1 MERIDSCTRTVF
13 ALCYREIESEA
24 DTREGLGQCS
34 ADVVSALCQKFGSL
48 RKAAAAVGLSPAYL
62 SRVGGG
68 NLPLGP
74 HRFVK
79 LFRIAYPETARDI
92 ERSRLMAEWLETPEF
107 GTVGRLK

>member
-1 MERIDSCTRTVF
+1 MEKMDSSVRTVF
-13 ALCYREIESEA
+13 ALCYRETESEN

-34 ADVVSALCQKFGSL
+34 AGIVSALCQKFGSL
-48 RKAAAAVGLSPAYL
+48 RKAASAVGLSPAYL
-62 SRVGGG
+62 SRVGCG

-74 HRFVK
+74 CRYVK
-79 LFRIAYPETARDI
+79 LFRIVYPEAAREI